1 MRGTKDHSSARRR
14 YARYLLAGVRLING
28 SIGLAKPEQFIKR
41 FDPEREP
48 SPAAIYAFRLFGI
61 RTVLLAL
68 DLLVLRDA
76 QLERALRQ
84 GVLIHLSDATT
95 AILLGARGQ
104 VGMRIAVTTA
114 LISATNVL
122 LALDAMEPR
131 R

>member
-1 MRGTKDHSSARRR
+1 MRRARKYSLGRRR

-28 SIGLAKPEQFIKR
+28 SIGLVRPEQFIKR

-68 DLLVLRDA
+68 DLFMLRDA

-84 GVLIHLSDATT
+84 GVLIHLSDAAT
-95 AILLGARGQ
+95 AALLGVRGH

-122 LALDAMEPR
+122 LALGAMETR

>member
-1 MRGTKDHSSARRR
+1 MRGARDYDLGRRR

-28 SIGLAKPEQFIKR
+28 SIGLVSPERFIKR

-68 DLLVLRDA
+68 DLVVLRDA

-84 GVLIHLSDATT
+84 GALIHFSDTMT
-95 AILLGARGQ
+95 AILLGVRGQ
-104 VGMRIAVTTA
+104 VSMRIALTTA

-122 LALDAMEPR
+122 LALGAMESR